1 MKIRKATL
9 KYLKDLY
16 AKKSADA
23 LLNSATKLQVECPN
37 SIIARVYVARGLALG
52 QRFAEAAD
60 ILESVVLPFP
70 KLKRV
75 YLEYIRYLKSAG
87 REAQWEI
94 QSFRFLEYHSSSKLC
109 YELGGYFFRKREW
122 RRALSCY
129 QRLKGD
135 VGNRGLRVPVEV
147 LDGVIGT
154 VYFHLGD
161 FNSAMDYLSDA
172 SLDSACYYRA
182 RIYRDRGALGKAMT
196 ELRQMKGLNRD
207 IRALGLGWELC
218 RGLRDSEGEIEF
230 LEGLYSKVSKVS
242 DKIKAL
248 QRMDWAAGK
257 LGDSAYRVRVIN
269 TLRTLGPDSVA
280 LKKKAAGLYC
290 GLNRRR
296 KASTLYRSVL
306 KDNSFDQESLDY
318 LSRYYREQG
327 KAQKAYDYL
336 KAGYIGG
343 ANSYSMDMEYA
354 ELAMELGFLT
364 EARDVLLELL
374 KQGKSLARLYF
385 LLSRVYEFQ
394 GQKRVAKYYRGLH
407 EQSLHAEAA

>member
-9 KYLKDLY
+9 KYLKELY

-37 SIIARVYVARGLALG
+37 SIIARVYVSRGLALG
-52 QRFAEAAD
+52 KRFAEAAD

-75 YLEYIRYLKSAG
+75 YLEYIRYLKAAG

-129 QRLKGD
+129 QRLREAMG
-135 VGNRGLRVPVEV
+135 RGGEQGSLTV
-147 LDGVIGT
+147 LDGIIGM
-154 VYFHLGD
+154 VYFHLED
-161 FNSAMDYLSDA
+161 FNSAIEYLSDS
-172 SLDSACYYRA
+172 SLDSTCYYRA

-196 ELRQMKGLNRD
+196 ELRQMKGLSGD
-207 IRALGLGWELC
+207 LRALNLGWELC
-218 RGLRDSEGEIEF
+218 RDLRDSEGEIEF
-230 LEGLYSKVSKVS
+230 LETLYPKVSKVS

-257 LGDSAYRVRVIN
+257 LGDSSYRVRVIN
-269 TLRTLGPDSVA
+269 TLRALGPDTLD
-280 LKKKAAGLYC
+280 LKKKAASLYW

-296 KASTLYRSVL
+296 KASLLYCDIL
-306 KDNSFDQESLDY
+306 KDSSFDQESLDY

-327 KAQKAYDYL
+327 DAQKAYNYL
-336 KAGYIGG
+336 KAGFIGG
-343 ANSYSMDMEYA
+343 ANSFSMDMEFA
-354 ELAMELGFLT
+354 ELSLELGKFT

-374 KQGKSLARLYF
+374 KQGNSLARLYF

-394 GQKRVAKYYRGLH
+394 GQKRVSKYYRGLH
-407 EQSLHAEAA
+407 EQSLQAQAA